1 MTKNMGSADRI
12 IRAIVGIVLLIAAFT
27 AGWGTFWTVIAAIV
41 GLVMLGT
48 SAMGYCP
55 PYQIFGIKTCKTDK
69 A

>member
-12 IRAIVGIVLLIAAFT
+12 ARAIVGIVLLVLAFT
-27 AGWGTFWTVIAAIV
+27 AGWGGLWTAIAAIV

-55 PYQIFGIKTCKTDK
+55 PYQILGIKTCKTD